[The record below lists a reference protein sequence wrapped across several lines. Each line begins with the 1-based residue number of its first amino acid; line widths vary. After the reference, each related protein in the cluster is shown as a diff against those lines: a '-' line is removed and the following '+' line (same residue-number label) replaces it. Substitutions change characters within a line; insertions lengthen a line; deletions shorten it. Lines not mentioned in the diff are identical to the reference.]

1 MTHARNHFA
10 RWLSDAHALEVQ
22 SITRLKGQIARI
34 ENYPDLREK
43 MIEHLANSEG
53 HEQALRGLMERF
65 PGAQSVLKEVAG
77 RLSATAQGL
86 TGAFSADEIVK
97 TCMNAYVFAHE
108 EIARYKVLLAAADEL
123 GDATAVSVCETILD
137 EEKAMADWLEAYLD
151 GVTRLYLM
159 REERDLLAKR

>member
-1 MTHARNHFA
+1 MTHAKDHFA
-10 RWLSDAHALEVQ
+10 KWLSDAHALELQ
-22 SITRLKGQIARI
+22 SIALLKSQIARI

-53 HEQALRGLMERF
+53 HEKALRGLMERF
-65 PGAQSVLKEVAG
+65 PGAQSLIKDVAG

-86 TGAFSADEIVK
+86 TGAFSADEIVR

-108 EIARYKVLLAAADEL
+108 EVARYKVLLAAADEL
-123 GDATAVSVCETILD
+123 GDSTAVAVCERILS
-137 EEKAMADWLEAYLD
+137 EEKAMADWLELYLD

-159 REERDLLAKR
+159 RDERDLLAKR